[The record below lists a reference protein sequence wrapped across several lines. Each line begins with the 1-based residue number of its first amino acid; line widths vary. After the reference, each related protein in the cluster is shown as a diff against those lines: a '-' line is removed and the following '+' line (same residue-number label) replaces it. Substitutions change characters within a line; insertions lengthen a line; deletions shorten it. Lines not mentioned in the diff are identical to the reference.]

1 MATFQF
7 NETNW
12 QQVWNTPVPAATGV
26 RRLICPQIL
35 NTNAIALLLS
45 ASTLPAD
52 YRRVRGAYI
61 NREVKSGLVIAGQD
75 ALLNFS
81 QRLYLNQL
89 QIFTYEF
96 RSEFILIA
104 NCTAKG
110 EGLNLFAWEYTGPIT

>member
-12 QQVWNTPVPAATGV
+12 QQVWNTPVTTGTGV

-45 ASTLPAD
+45 APSLPAD
-52 YRRVRGAYI
+52 YRWVRGAYI
-61 NREVKSGLVIAGQD
+61 NREVRSGLVIAGQD
-75 ALLNFS
+75 ALLDYS
-81 QRLYLNQL
+81 RRLYLNQL
-89 QIFTYEF
+89 QIFTYESK
-96 RSEFILIA
+96 SEFILIA

-110 EGLNLFAWEYTGPIT
+110 EGLNLFAWEYIG